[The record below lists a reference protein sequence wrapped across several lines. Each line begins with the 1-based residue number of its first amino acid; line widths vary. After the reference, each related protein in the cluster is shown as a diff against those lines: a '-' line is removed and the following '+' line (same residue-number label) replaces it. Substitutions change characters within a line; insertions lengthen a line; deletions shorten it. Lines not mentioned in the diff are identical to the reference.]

1 SAQAITALIA
11 GDVEMFLVGT
21 STAVPHIQSG
31 ALRALAVTAPSRVDG
46 LPDVPT
52 FAEAGLPGVDVS
64 LWFAVLVPGGTPP
77 AIVKKLNADIVQ
89 VAADS
94 ELKQTLKLRGFEAV
108 SSSPQQLAE
117 FMDRDYVKFRDLIQR
132 LGLQVE

>member
-1 SAQAITALIA
+1 
-11 GDVEMFLVGT
+11 LVGT

-31 ALRALAVTAPSRVDG
+31 ALRGLAVTASKRVDG

-77 AIVKKLNADIVQ
+77 PIVKKLNADVAQ
-89 VAADS
+89 VVADPEFKQALAA
-94 ELKQTLKLRGFEAV
+94 RGFDAI
-108 SSSPQQLAE
+108 SSSPEQLAQ
-117 FMDRDYVKFRDLIQR
+117 FLDQDYVKFRDLIQR